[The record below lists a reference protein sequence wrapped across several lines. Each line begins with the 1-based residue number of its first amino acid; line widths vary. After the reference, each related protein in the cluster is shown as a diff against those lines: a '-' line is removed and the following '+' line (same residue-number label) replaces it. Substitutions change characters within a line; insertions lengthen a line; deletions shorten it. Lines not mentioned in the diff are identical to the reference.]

1 MLHDP
6 QYSLL
11 TATSFGSNNIAAS
24 ALSPIFSVLLKRFG
38 PRTTLIGW
46 AIVAGVV
53 LSVSILC
60 VRSRSPID
68 AAAGVNKQPVSSSR
82 PFKSPV
88 FWLFVFSMTLQ
99 SLANNLPANYLPSYA
114 TDIGISTEKAALL
127 VTYLSLSGIIGQ
139 VLLGALT

>member
-1 MLHDP
+1 
-6 QYSLL
+6 
-11 TATSFGSNNIAAS
+11 
-24 ALSPIFSVLLKRFG
+24 
-38 PRTTLIGW
+38 
-46 AIVAGVV
+46 
-53 LSVSILC
+53 
-60 VRSRSPID
+60 
-68 AAAGVNKQPVSSSR
+68 
-82 PFKSPV
+82 V